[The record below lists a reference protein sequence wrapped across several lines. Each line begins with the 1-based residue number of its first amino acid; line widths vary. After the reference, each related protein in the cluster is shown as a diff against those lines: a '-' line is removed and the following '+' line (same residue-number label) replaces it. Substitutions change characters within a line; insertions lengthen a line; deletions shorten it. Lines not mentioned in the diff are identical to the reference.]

1 MKRQV
6 LAAAL
11 GMSAVC
17 AACAKPEQSP
27 PGAPPAAAAA
37 TPNQA
42 ATPTPSAMPTPTPEG
57 PRPPAAADGPG
68 TRLSASRA
76 AEEECVDK
84 WLAGRGLD
92 RYGNPRGTMYAGGTP
107 LFDERTGEHVDR
119 LAYVYKRQPLARE
132 ACRPTAVH

>member
-1 MKRQV
+1 MKRQA

-42 ATPTPSAMPTPTPEG
+42 AAPTPSATPTPEG
-57 PRPPAAADGPG
+57 PRPPAATERPG

-76 AEEECVDK
+76 AEEACVDQ
-84 WLAGRGLD
+84 WLAARTLD
-92 RYGNPRGTMYAGGTP
+92 PYGNPLGTMYAGGTP

>member
-1 MKRQV
+1 MRHPT
-6 LAAAL
+6 LAAVVAM
-11 GMSAVC
+11 GAVLP
-17 AACAKPEQSP
+17 ACAKTERSP
-27 PGAPPAAAAA
+27 PTPPAALAPA
-37 TPNQA
+37 PS
-42 ATPTPSAMPTPTPEG
+42 PTPAPAQTDPT
-57 PRPPAAADGPG
+57 AAPDEPG

-119 LAYVYKRQPLARE
+119 LGYVYERQPLARG